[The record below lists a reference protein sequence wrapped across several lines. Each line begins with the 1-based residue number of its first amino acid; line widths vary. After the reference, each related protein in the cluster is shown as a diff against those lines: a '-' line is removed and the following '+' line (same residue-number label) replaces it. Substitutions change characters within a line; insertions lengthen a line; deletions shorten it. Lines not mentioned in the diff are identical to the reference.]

1 MPIKTI
7 LLPLRES
14 DMSEHMLD
22 SAMHIAAQHNAHLDV
37 FYVHPKTSDMLPFAN
52 MGLSRSLRTTVLES
66 AARASADQA
75 ARLKVLFEQACKKH
89 GLPHRTRGQYDGTV
103 GADWRE
109 ASGVRSVEV
118 ANRGRLADLML
129 TPKPERSDP
138 PPKTFEALLRDT
150 ARPLLMVPRGR
161 AIDNAISSH
170 VMIAWNGSSE
180 AGSALSASR
189 PLLRAAA
196 KVTVLTS
203 TKREHQLSNG
213 NDVVEYLRCHGI
225 DAQCDVIDMGTRHV
239 GECIINHCKKQ
250 DVELLVSGGYSRTRV
265 QEIFL
270 GGVTRY
276 LIREAHIPVFMVH

>member
-22 SAMHIAAQHNAHLDV
+22 SAMHIAHQHDAHLDV
-37 FYVHPKTSDMLPFAN
+37 FYVHPKASDMLPFAN
-52 MGLSRSLRTTVLES
+52 MGLSRNLRNTVLES
-66 AARASADQA
+66 AEHASRDQASRLQVLFENTCTKNALPRRARGEYNGSASAD
-75 ARLKVLFEQACKKH
+75 
-89 GLPHRTRGQYDGTV
+89 
-103 GADWRE
+103 WSE
-109 ASGVRSVEV
+109 ASGVRSIEV

-150 ARPLLMVPRGR
+150 ARPLLMVPRGGAQD
-161 AIDNAISSH
+161 AITGH

-180 AGSALSASR
+180 AGSALAASR
-189 PLLRAAA
+189 PMLRAAA
-196 KVTVLTS
+196 KVSVLVS
-203 TKREHQLSNG
+203 TKRAHQRPNG
-213 NDVVEYLRCHGI
+213 DDVLDYLRCHGI
-225 DAQCDVIDMGTRHV
+225 DAECDVVDMGTRHV
-239 GECIINHCKKQ
+239 GEGILRHCKER
-250 DVELLVSGGYSRTRV
+250 DVALLISGGYSRTRV

-276 LIREAHIPVFMVH
+276 LIREAHLPVFMVH